1 MSLFCV
7 ALFTVAVIIV
17 ADFTVYLRVM
27 VNVPRWTTEYSF
39 SQGSS
44 AGRTMCQTSFI
55 AATSPMTKLWRDGWT
70 TRGHL
75 GRHLWLCTNWLVLLV
90 NIFDTVL
97 LIFIDLLL
105 IIIDFINFID
115 LINNKTRK
123 TEIIVELLFH
133 TFCQCN
139 RRDKKNANKLSLY
152 AVKFNKE

>member
-1 MSLFCV
+1 
-7 ALFTVAVIIV
+7 
-17 ADFTVYLRVM
+17 
-27 VNVPRWTTEYSF
+27 
-39 SQGSS
+39 
-44 AGRTMCQTSFI
+44 
-55 AATSPMTKLWRDGWT
+55 
-70 TRGHL
+70 
-75 GRHLWLCTNWLVLLV
+75 
-90 NIFDTVL
+90 
-97 LIFIDLLL
+97 L